1 MMVIMDFSFGI
12 ITSGEDYDR
21 IYEII
26 SSIEKQQI
34 KNYDIVVVVGENK
47 YKNIKNLVHLDFD
60 ELQKSNWNEI
70 NTSGWITKKKNLITS
85 TVKYDNVVYMH
96 DYHVLQ
102 DDWYQK
108 FLEFGSDWDICM
120 NRILQHDGKRFRD
133 WVSWDLPDKGHMWAL
148 DYDDA
153 SLSKYSYISG
163 GFWVAKKDV
172 MIEEPL
178 SEKLLQNQSEDSEWS
193 LRVRDKYNYVMN
205 KNCVVKHNKIHKD
218 SGFQGFA
225 DVMYGATKEIE

>member
-34 KNYDIVVVVGENK
+34 KNYDIVVVGGENK

-148 DYDDA
+148 Y
-153 SLSKYSYISG
+153 
-163 GFWVAKKDV
+163 
-172 MIEEPL
+172 
-178 SEKLLQNQSEDSEWS
+178 
-193 LRVRDKYNYVMN
+193 
-205 KNCVVKHNKIHKD
+205 
-218 SGFQGFA
+218 
-225 DVMYGATKEIE
+225 